1 MGMTTAG
8 ASAYALLPPRDCR
21 SGINHARLHQSAY
34 ARSRNCA
41 HKAIGA
47 LRVRWT
53 FVIGQPVILV
63 QPVVQPRLIV
73 DATAIPRIQRTF
85 AVGEPHVGPIGGAR
99 PGHTWR
105 LRQYRP
111 FYCGRSY
118 FWRLMRRISCEER
131 PDWRARAEE
140 IGFDFHTLD
149 GQRYWDERA
158 YYAFTLKEIEQD
170 LEAPTAELEKM
181 SRELV
186 ARVIADE
193 QLMRRLAI
201 PVRFWNW
208 IVRSWKKS
216 EPSLYGRFDLRYGG
230 EGPAKLLEYNADT
243 PTSVLETGVFQ
254 WMWLEQAIE
263 RKVLPKDADQFN
275 SLHER
280 LIQGWKEI
288 GKSGPL
294 HLTAMME
301 SPEDTGTIAYLQD
314 CAYQAGLATTVLPI
328 EDVGRNSA
336 GQFVDDHDR
345 QIELL
350 FKLYPWEWMTREAFG
365 ASLPGSA
372 TQFVEPPWKMILS
385 NKGILPLLW
394 EMYPDHPNLLPAY
407 FDDDPKA
414 ATLGAS
420 YARKPLYSREGAN
433 IELIRNGRAVD
444 KDDGPY
450 GAEGYVR
457 QAIAELP
464 QFDGNYTVL
473 GSWFAAGAP
482 CGLCVREDS
491 SPITKNTSRFLPHA
505 IVE

>member
-1 MGMTTAG
+1 
-8 ASAYALLPPRDCR
+8 
-21 SGINHARLHQSAY
+21 
-34 ARSRNCA
+34 
-41 HKAIGA
+41 
-47 LRVRWT
+47 
-53 FVIGQPVILV
+53 
-63 QPVVQPRLIV
+63 
-73 DATAIPRIQRTF
+73 
-85 AVGEPHVGPIGGAR
+85 
-99 PGHTWR
+99 
-105 LRQYRP
+105 
-111 FYCGRSY
+111 
-118 FWRLMRRISCEER
+118 MRRISCEER
-131 PDWRARAEE
+131 PDWCARAEE

-149 GQRYWDERA
+149 GRRYWDERA
-158 YYAFTLKEIEQD
+158 YYAFTLEEIEQD
-170 LEAPTAELEKM
+170 LEAPTAELEEM

-186 ARVIADE
+186 ARIIADE
-193 QLMRRLAI
+193 RLMRRLAI

-208 IVRSWKKS
+208 IARSWKKS

-230 EGPAKLLEYNADT
+230 DGPAKLLEYNADT

-254 WMWLEQAIE
+254 WMWLEQSVE
-263 RKVLPKDADQFN
+263 RKALPKDADQFN

-280 LIQGWKEI
+280 LIQGWTEI
-288 GKSGPL
+288 GKSRPL
-294 HLTAMME
+294 HLTAMMD
-301 SPEDTGTIAYLQD
+301 SPEDAGTIAYLQD
-314 CAYQAGLATTVLPI
+314 CAHQAGLATTVLPI
-328 EDVGRNSA
+328 EDVGRNST
-336 GQFVDDHDR
+336 GQFVDDDDR

-372 TQFVEPPWKMILS
+372 TQFVEPPWKMVLS

-394 EMYPDHPNLLPAY
+394 EVYPDHPNLLPAY

-420 YARKPLYSREGAN
+420 YVRKPLYSREGAN

-482 CGLCVREDS
+482 CGLSVREDL
-491 SPITKNTSRFLPHA
+491 SPITKNNSRFLPHA